1 MTNHVVK
8 VNNPVRERANGCEA
22 FDLMS
27 SSKPASTGETS
38 TTGIGNANTSS
49 FAYREQLVDH
59 VASRLATCK
68 SIPSHKRGPHTG
80 DAHDLMKVEFERL
93 DASPRDALSMLI
105 PYLFHL
111 HAARS
116 EQGNLASRL
125 ENVEIRSFRMW
136 SGAERQLSFIEVP
149 YLTLGSY

>member
-1 MTNHVVK
+1 
-8 VNNPVRERANGCEA
+8 
-22 FDLMS
+22 MS
-27 SSKPASTGETS
+27 SSRPASTGEND
-38 TTGIGNANTSS
+38 IGNANTSL

-59 VASRLATCK
+59 VASRLATCTVSPW

-80 DAHDLMKVEFERL
+80 DAHDLMKVESERL

>member
-8 VNNPVRERANGCEA
+8 VNNPVRERANGFEA
-22 FDLMS
+22 FNLMS
-27 SSKPASTGETS
+27 SSRPASTG
-38 TTGIGNANTSS
+38 GNDIGNANTSS

-59 VASRLATCK
+59 VASRLATCTVSPW

-105 PYLFHL
+105 PYLSIFMPPVANKVTLQVDWKMSRSVLFECGVARKDSL
-111 HAARS
+111 HS
-116 EQGNLASRL
+116 SRY
-125 ENVEIRSFRMW
+125 R
-136 SGAERQLSFIEVP
+136 
-149 YLTLGSY
+149 T

>member
-8 VNNPVRERANGCEA
+8 VNNPVRKRANGCEA

-105 PYLFHL
+105 PYLSIFMPPVANKVTL
-111 HAARS
+111 QVDWKMSRSVLFECGAARKDS
-116 EQGNLASRL
+116 LHSSRY
-125 ENVEIRSFRMW
+125 R
-136 SGAERQLSFIEVP
+136 
-149 YLTLGSY
+149 T

>member
-8 VNNPVRERANGCEA
+8 VNNPVRERANGFEA
-22 FDLMS
+22 FNLMS
-27 SSKPASTGETS
+27 SSRPASTG
-38 TTGIGNANTSS
+38 GNDIGNANTSS

-93 DASPRDALSMLI
+93 DASPRDAWSILVTFLHIYVSRNGDPCEPLKRLSML
-105 PYLFHL
+105 FGQ
-111 HAARS
+111 S
-116 EQGNLASRL
+116 DDG
-125 ENVEIRSFRMW
+125 
-136 SGAERQLSFIEVP
+136 RQPSYIEVP
-149 YLTLGSY
+149 YLTPGSC

>member
-8 VNNPVRERANGCEA
+8 VNNPVRKRANGCEA

-105 PYLFHL
+105 PYLSIFMPPVANKVTL
-111 HAARS
+111 QVDWKMSRSVLFECGVARKD
-116 EQGNLASRL
+116 
-125 ENVEIRSFRMW
+125 SFR
-136 SGAERQLSFIEVP
+136 SSR
-149 YLTLGSY
+149 YRT